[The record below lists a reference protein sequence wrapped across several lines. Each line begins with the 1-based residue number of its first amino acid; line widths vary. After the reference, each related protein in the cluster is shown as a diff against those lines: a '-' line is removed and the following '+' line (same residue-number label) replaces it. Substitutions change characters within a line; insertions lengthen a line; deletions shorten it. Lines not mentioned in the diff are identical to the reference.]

1 MDKQKQKLIKE
12 LSESQHTDRIVIKK
26 KFFLGSILATLI
38 AGSPFLFYL
47 YNYVPTSPDWETP
60 FFTYHS
66 GFYLNAQTAMWM
78 LTGKVITLF
87 FLVIWFFTCRHWWYH
102 ALLVPIAMFSF
113 QSVGAIYQDTSYSLD
128 ELDLFYMVPI
138 MAIVIPSIYLI
149 RAKVFNKINDADKT
163 MQELE
168 DEFKIK
174 PKGVF
179 NKLGDYF

>member
-1 MDKQKQKLIKE
+1 MDKQRQKSING
-12 LSESQHTDRIVIKK
+12 LSESRLTDKISIKK
-26 KFFLGSILATLI
+26 QFFLGSILATLI

-47 YNYVPTSPDWETP
+47 YEYVPSNPTWDTL

-78 LTGKVITLF
+78 LTGKSIPLF
-87 FLVIWFFTCRHWWYH
+87 FLIIWFFTCRHWWHH
-102 ALLVPIAMFSF
+102 ALLVPIVMYVY
-113 QSVGAIYQDTSYSLD
+113 QIVGAIYQDTSTGLD
-128 ELDLFYMVPI
+128 ELDLIYMVPI
-138 MAIVIPSIYLI
+138 MALIIPSIYLI
-149 RAKVFNKINDADKT
+149 RAKVFNKINDVGKS

-179 NKLGDYF
+179 GKLSDYF